1 MAPVTITNTS
11 NPKEPRPEM
20 YTIPFKHELV
30 ELILKGEK
38 VKTYRYGKKYDYLKI
53 GDKVK
58 IQSSKT
64 HEMPCEAIITDKL
77 TTTFKN
83 LPLST
88 SGHES
93 YNDKEKQRQKFS
105 EYYSY
110 IGREVQDD
118 DPFLIFE
125 FQLININPN
134 LGQP

>member
-11 NPKEPRPEM
+11 NPTEPRPEM

-38 VKTYRYGKKYDYLKI
+38 VKTCRYGEKYDYLKV

-64 HEMPCEAIITDKL
+64 QEIPCEATITDKKY
-77 TTTFKN
+77 TTSKEK
-83 LPLST
+83 PPST
-88 SGHES
+88 LGQEA
-93 YNDKEKQRQKFS
+93 YDNKEKQKQKFS